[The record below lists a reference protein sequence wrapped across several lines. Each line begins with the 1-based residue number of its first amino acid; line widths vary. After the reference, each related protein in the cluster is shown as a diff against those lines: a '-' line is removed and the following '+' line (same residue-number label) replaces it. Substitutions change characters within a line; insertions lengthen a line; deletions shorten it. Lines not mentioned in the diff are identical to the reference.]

1 MKMVNPGNVST
12 ILPQEFYLFIMEFN
26 LSAPGLV
33 NGIYSASQS
42 ITLHHGWYDNT
53 KAVLENGCQMKYQ
66 TSANSAWLSILRF
79 ATTKL

>member
-1 MKMVNPGNVST
+1 MD
-12 ILPQEFYLFIMEFN
+12 
-26 LSAPGLV
+26 
-33 NGIYSASQS
+33 SASQS